1 MKLDVQR
8 TEPAPNDDIES
19 LVEGCYCLDIHTW
32 AKARCSFRYRRRGCG
47 IHKHVKDGSMESGG
61 IPLLGELL
69 LLGPSPGAK
78 QQTSAEA

>member
-1 MKLDVQR
+1 
-8 TEPAPNDDIES
+8 
-19 LVEGCYCLDIHTW
+19 
-32 AKARCSFRYRRRGCG
+32 
-47 IHKHVKDGSMESGG
+47 MESGG